1 MGCRSSL
8 RRARA
13 AWSAATERS
22 DGVNQKERLRHPG
35 VGVMTY
41 TTRAV
46 RGRGT
51 GSCGSAGQAADVSV
65 AHPVKDQFHEFSSRR
80 NDADVAPAALTDVVA
95 ELP

>member
-1 MGCRSSL
+1 
-8 RRARA
+8 
-13 AWSAATERS
+13 
-22 DGVNQKERLRHPG
+22 
-35 VGVMTY
+35 MTY

-65 AHPVKDQFHEFSSRR
+65 AHPIKDQFHEFSSRR